1 MGVKSPEKCDT
12 WRGRWQLLQKNEC
25 SGLHLTC
32 PRAHFRVVQ
41 AAGDNGLMLLLPLP
55 LPLPLLPPC
64 AKETHPTHDS
74 SHHHTRKRARMQVLR
89 VYSVDSDSACGLGDY
104 HAFRCANRVVRPAA
118 HVTHACIARYAPQ
131 TLPLTRDT
139 LRPGTMAHPPRIL
152 SSPLGSRSTT
162 PPPPLPPRRRQRP

>member
-1 MGVKSPEKCDT
+1 VWGLNQLKNVTLGVGGGS
-12 WRGRWQLLQKNEC
+12 LLQKTENAPH
-25 SGLHLTC
+25 SSSC
-32 PRAHFRVVQ
+32 PLSWVQ

-64 AKETHPTHDS
+64 GKETHPTHDS

-89 VYSVDSDSACGLGDY
+89 VYSVDSDSACGLGEY

-162 PPPPLPPRRRQRP
+162 PPPPPPPRRRQRP